1 MERGNPGRRHFIGRC
16 AQTVAV
22 AATGGAVAYWGY
34 RNQHSPRP
42 EGAVSLD
49 TLAARFARPEKS
61 GVPALVVARDKAIA
75 NEAGGDVDAAVV
87 ERMLERALAPLGTM
101 AHFVR
106 AGAVVLVKPNAAF
119 AADPRSGA
127 IADPRTIAAVVKSAY
142 AAGAREVLVA
152 DNPIAAPALVFDRSG
167 ISAAVAAAGGTVIVP
182 REASFALVRVPG
194 AVVLP
199 DWPMFFDVLARVN
212 TVIGI
217 APVKDHNLC
226 GASLTMKN
234 WYGLLGG
241 NRSQFH
247 QHIHEV
253 ICDLWRLIAPTAPLL
268 ILDGTRVLM
277 RNGPTGGSAR
287 DVVVRNTLAAS
298 TDPVA
303 IDAFGVT
310 LLERDPRA
318 VKYLVDA
325 EAAGFGT
332 IDFAQR
338 MQEV

>member
-1 MERGNPGRRHFIGRC
+1 MERERGGRRHFARRC
-16 AQTVAV
+16 AS
-22 AATGGAVAYWGY
+22 AAAAAAAGGALAYWGY
-34 RNQHSPRP
+34 GNRQSPRP
-42 EGAVSLD
+42 PGAVSLAD
-49 TLAARFARPEKS
+49 LSARFARPAAPDA
-61 GVPALVVARDKAIA
+61 PALVVARDKAIA
-75 NEAGGDVDAAVV
+75 DDAGGEVAPTVI
-87 ERMLERALAPLGTM
+87 EKMLERALAPLGTM
-101 AHFVR
+101 ARFVR
-106 AGAVVLVKPNAAF
+106 KGGIVLVKPNAAF

-127 IADPRTIAAVVKSAY
+127 IADPRTVAAVVKSAY
-142 AAGAREVLVA
+142 AAGAAEVIVA

-167 ISAAVAAAGGTVIVP
+167 LSAAVAAAGGKVVLP
-182 REASFALVRVPG
+182 RAGGFAPLRVPG

-199 DWPMFFDVLARVN
+199 DWPVFFDVLARVD

-253 ICDLWRLIAPTAPLL
+253 ICDLWRLIAPAAPLL

-287 DVVVRNTLAAS
+287 DVVVRNTLAAG

-310 LLERDPRA
+310 LLERDPRT

-325 EAAGFGT
+325 EAAKFGT
-332 IDFAQR
+332 LDFAHR
-338 MQEV
+338 MREV